1 MKQSILFLLFLFLM
15 SNTAYTQEA
24 SGTQNLIRFSG
35 IVMDSRTNTPLANTQ
50 IIINRRYLSVSD
62 KEGKFAFYVNRRDT
76 VVCTRLG
83 YKTAHFIVSDTLAGR
98 EFLAG
103 IYMSSDTLEIAEVI
117 ITPRLSNLKSEL
129 INSKIEPNIP
139 MENAKYNLALSAYQG
154 RMGQNKI
161 GDPAINYKV
170 LQQKQQDEAYS
181 KGQLPSDRIVGL
193 SPFLLLPAAYLLING
208 FPDKPSPME
217 SQLTSQE
224 IDRINRIYLE
234 KTRKK

>member
-1 MKQSILFLLFLFLM
+1 MKQIILIYFFLLLM
-15 SNTAYTQEA
+15 SNTGYTQEA
-24 SGTQNLIRFSG
+24 SGSKGLIRFSG
-35 IVMDSRTNTPLANTQ
+35 IVMDSKTNSPLANTQ

-62 KEGKFAFYVNRRDT
+62 KEGKFAFYVNRQDT
-76 VVCTRLG
+76 VVFTRLG
-83 YKTAHFIVSDTLAGR
+83 YKTAHFLVSDTLAGR

-117 ITPRLSNLKSEL
+117 ITPRLRNLKSEL
-129 INSKIEPNIP
+129 MNSRPEPNIP
-139 MENAKYNLALSAYQG
+139 LENAKYNLALSAYQG
-154 RMGQNKI
+154 RMGQNKM

-217 SQLTSQE
+217 SQLTRQE
-224 IDRINRIYLE
+224 IDRINQIYLE
-234 KTRKK
+234 RNRKK

>member
-1 MKQSILFLLFLFLM
+1 MILLLLM
-15 SNTAYTQEA
+15 GNAGYTQEV
-24 SGTQNLIRFSG
+24 SVSQGFIRFSG
-35 IVMDSRTNTPLANTQ
+35 IVMDSRTNSPLANTQ

-62 KEGKFAFYVNRRDT
+62 QEGKFAFYVNRRDT
-76 VVCTRLG
+76 VVYTRLG

-117 ITPRLSNLKSEL
+117 ITPRLRNLKSEL
-129 INSKIEPNIP
+129 MNSKIEPNIP
-139 MENAKYNLALSAYQG
+139 LENAKYNLALSAYQG
-154 RMGQNKI
+154 RMGQNKM

-181 KGQLPSDRIVGL
+181 KGQLPSDRIAGL

-217 SQLTSQE
+217 SQLTRQE

-234 KTRKK
+234 KIKQKE

>member
-1 MKQSILFLLFLFLM
+1 
-15 SNTAYTQEA
+15 
-24 SGTQNLIRFSG
+24 
-35 IVMDSRTNTPLANTQ
+35 MDSRTNTALANTQ

-62 KEGKFAFYVNRRDT
+62 KEGRFAFYVNRSDT
-76 VVCTRLG
+76 VVFTRLG
-83 YKTAHFIVSDTLAGR
+83 YKTANFIVSDTLAGR

-103 IYMSSDTLEIAEVI
+103 IYMSSDTLSIAEVI
-117 ITPRLSNLKSEL
+117 ITPRLRNLKSEL
-129 INSKIEPNIP
+129 MNSKIEPNIQ

-154 RMGQNKI
+154 RMGQNKM

-181 KGQLPSDRIVGL
+181 KGQLPADRIVGL
-193 SPFLLLPAAYLLING
+193 SPFLLIPVVNLLING
-208 FPDKPSPME
+208 FPDKQSAIEP
-217 SQLTSQE
+217 QLTTQE

>member
-1 MKQSILFLLFLFLM
+1 MKQTVLILFLILM
-15 SNTAYTQEA
+15 MGNTGYTQEA
-24 SGTQNLIRFSG
+24 SGSQGLIRFNG
-35 IVMDSRTNTPLANTQ
+35 IVMDSRTNTPLPNTQ
-50 IIINRRYLSVSD
+50 IIINRRNLSVSD
-62 KEGKFAFYVNRRDT
+62 QEGKFSFYANRLDT
-76 VVCTRLG
+76 IVFTMLG
-83 YKTAHFIVSDTLAGR
+83 YKTAHFMVSDTLSGR
-98 EFLAG
+98 EFIAG

-117 ITPRLSNLKSEL
+117 ITPRLRNLKSEL
-129 INSKIEPNIP
+129 MNSKIEPNIL

-154 RMGQNKI
+154 RMGQNKM

-181 KGQLPSDRIVGL
+181 KGQLPSDRIIGL
-193 SPFLLLPAAYLLING
+193 SPFLLLPAAYLLIKG
-208 FPDKPSPME
+208 FPEKPSAME

>member
-1 MKQSILFLLFLFLM
+1 MKQITVISFFLFLINVPGNGQQASGSQGLFLF
-15 SNTAYTQEA
+15 N
-24 SGTQNLIRFSG
+24 G
-35 IVMDSRTNTPLANTQ
+35 IVMDSRTNTALANTQ

-62 KEGKFAFYVNRRDT
+62 KEGRFAFYVNRSDT
-76 VVCTRLG
+76 VVFTRLG
-83 YKTAHFIVSDTLAGR
+83 YKTANFIVSDTLAGR

-103 IYMSSDTLEIAEVI
+103 IYMSSDTLSIAEVI
-117 ITPRLSNLKSEL
+117 ITPRLRNLKSEL
-129 INSKIEPNIP
+129 MNSKIEPNIQ

-154 RMGQNKI
+154 RMGQNKM

-181 KGQLPSDRIVGL
+181 KGQLPADRIVGL
-193 SPFLLLPAAYLLING
+193 SPFLLIPVVNLLING
-208 FPDKPSPME
+208 FPDKQSAIEP
-217 SQLTSQE
+217 QLTTQE

>member
-1 MKQSILFLLFLFLM
+1 MKQFILIMFLLLLM
-15 SNTAYTQEA
+15 SNRGYPQEV
-24 SGTQNLIRFSG
+24 SVSQGLIRFNG
-35 IVMDSRTNTPLANTQ
+35 IVMDSKTNYPLANTQ
-50 IIINRRYLSVSD
+50 IIINRRHLFVSD
-62 KEGKFAFYVNRRDT
+62 KEGNFAFYVNKRDT
-76 VVCTRLG
+76 VVFTRLG
-83 YKTAHFIVSDTLAGR
+83 YRTAHFLVSDTLTGR

-117 ITPRLSNLKSEL
+117 ITPRLRNLKSEL
-129 INSKIEPNIP
+129 MNSKIKPNIP
-139 MENAKYNLALSAYQG
+139 LENAKYNLALSAYQG
-154 RMGQNKI
+154 RMGQNKM